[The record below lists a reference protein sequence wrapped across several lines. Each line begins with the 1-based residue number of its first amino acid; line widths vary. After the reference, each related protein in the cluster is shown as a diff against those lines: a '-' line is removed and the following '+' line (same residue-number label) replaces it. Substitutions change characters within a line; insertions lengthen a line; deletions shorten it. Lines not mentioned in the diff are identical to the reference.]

1 MYAECPDYDAS
12 KSMADLFLEDGTYN
26 GPKIGKNFM
35 KSKYKKIAKESQ
47 FFFFVGNFKYEDE
60 YGHIACI
67 SDGEKLVGD
76 LPFRTFVMI
85 ISMIS
90 HIMVSWLTH
99 YLFVEEKI
107 PLKFDFFN
115 CYKLR

>member
-47 FFFFVGNFKYEDE
+47 CFF
-60 YGHIACI
+60 
-67 SDGEKLVGD
+67 SL
-76 LPFRTFVMI
+76 
-85 ISMIS
+85 
-90 HIMVSWLTH
+90 
-99 YLFVEEKI
+99 
-107 PLKFDFFN
+107 
-115 CYKLR
+115 